1 MWKNNFKRVCDLVAA
16 ALLLTIL
23 APVLACIFLLV
34 RLSMG
39 SPALFLQR
47 RPGYRG
53 QPFTMIK
60 FRTMKESANPGMESA
75 SDEKRLTSVGRF
87 LRSTSLDELPELIN
101 VLCGHMSLVGPRPLL
116 MEYVELY
123 SSEEN
128 RRHEVKPGIT
138 GWAQIHGR
146 NCQSWEE
153 RFRLDLWY
161 VQHCGMWLD
170 LRILAL
176 TAWKV
181 ARREGISADG
191 HATMPA
197 FRRAQRVGE
206 SSSEIDRRQ
215 EWTGEPVLKI

>member
-1 MWKNNFKRVCDLVAA
+1 
-16 ALLLTIL
+16 
-23 APVLACIFLLV
+23 
-34 RLSMG
+34 
-39 SPALFLQR
+39 
-47 RPGYRG
+47 
-53 QPFTMIK
+53 
-60 FRTMKESANPGMESA
+60 MKESANPGMESA